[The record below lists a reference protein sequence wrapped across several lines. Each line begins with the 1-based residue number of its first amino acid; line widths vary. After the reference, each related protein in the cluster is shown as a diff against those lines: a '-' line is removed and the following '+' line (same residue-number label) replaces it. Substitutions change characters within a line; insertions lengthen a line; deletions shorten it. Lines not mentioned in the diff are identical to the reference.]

1 MATVPAPVL
10 APYWPIVYVR
20 GYAMTPAEIAD
31 AVSSPYMGFNVGATK
46 LRQAWDGQ
54 VRRHVFESPL
64 VRLMKDCGYRDIYT
78 DGTEIIGPVPARSVV
93 IYRYYDNADPD
104 LGAGKAPSIVAA
116 AEGLRDLVH
125 RLRVQVCGDDA
136 EALAGFKVHLVA
148 HSMGGLV
155 CRCFLQNDAV
165 STPADRALVDK
176 VFTYATPHNG
186 IEMAGL
192 NVPALLGLWDMN
204 NFNRSVMADYLGLA
218 AGSARVDSLDGKFD
232 PQRFF
237 CFVGTNHSDYAVAL
251 GLSRALAGE
260 MSDGLVQIDNATV
273 QGAPRA
279 FAYRSHSG
287 PYGVVN
293 SEEGY
298 QNLVRFLFGD
308 LRVDGVL
315 EVDALPLPPSV
326 QKAKDAG
333 RTVRA
338 SYYFEARV
346 APRGANSYA
355 LTERR
360 CSTFSA
366 IMRSFDELLR
376 VGQAGLDAPR
386 SPVLFSVFLDTSKV
400 TVGKTVVF
408 SLELAVSTTGYTI
421 DQKLWLDQH
430 VEGEYLFRDT
440 LTIKTTPTA
449 DGWNVRCQRTDER
462 WSEGVGTLAEWD
474 GTHYWIALSSQKGFK
489 ARLRLELSTQ
499 AGWGSAVRQ
508 GQMLLNR

>member
-1 MATVPAPVL
+1 MTTLL
-10 APYWPIVYVR
+10 APYFPIIYVR
-20 GYAMTPAEIAD
+20 GYAMTPGEIAD

-54 VRRHVFESPL
+54 VKRHVFESPL
-64 VRLMKDCGYRDIYT
+64 VRLMKDCGYRDIY
-78 DGTEIIGPVPARSVV
+78 DNGAEIVGPVPARSVV
-93 IYRYYDNADPD
+93 IYRYYDSADPD
-104 LGAGKAPSIVAA
+104 FGGGKPLSILAA
-116 AEGLRDLVH
+116 AEGLRDLIH
-125 RLRVQVCGDDA
+125 QLRAQVCAADA
-136 EALAGFKVHLVA
+136 QALAQFKVHLVA

-165 STPADRALVDK
+165 STPDDRALVSK

-186 IEMAGL
+186 IEMAGI
-192 NVPALLGLWDMN
+192 NVPSLLGLWDMN
-204 NFNRSVMADYLGLA
+204 NFNRSVMAGYLGLP
-218 AGSARVDSLDGKFD
+218 AGSERVDSLGGKFD

-237 CFVGTNHSDYAVAL
+237 CFIGTNYRDYAVAL

-260 MSDGLVQIDNATV
+260 MSDGLVQIENAAV

-333 RTVRA
+333 QQVRA
-338 SYYFEARV
+338 SYYFEATV
-346 APRGANSYA
+346 APRGANNFT

-360 CSTFSA
+360 CDTFSA
-366 IMRSFDELLR
+366 VLRSFDELLHLDKT
-376 VGQAGLDAPR
+376 GLEAPR

-408 SLELAVSTTGYTI
+408 SVELAVSTTGYTI

-440 LTIKTTPTA
+440 LTIRATPTA
-449 DGWNVRCQRTDER
+449 DGWNVRYLHTDER
-462 WSEGVGTLAEWD
+462 WSEGTGTLAEGD

-489 ARLRLELSTQ
+489 ARLQLEVQRIAPEPDAQGVLVG
-499 AGWGSAVRQ
+499 AGSA
-508 GQMLLNR
+508 G

>member
-1 MATVPAPVL
+1 MTTLL
-10 APYWPIVYVR
+10 APYFPIIYVR
-20 GYAMTPAEIAD
+20 GYAMTPGEIAD

-54 VRRHVFESPL
+54 VKRHVFESPL
-64 VRLMKDCGYRDIYT
+64 VRLMKDCGYRDIY
-78 DGTEIIGPVPARSVV
+78 DNGAEIVGPVPARSVV
-93 IYRYYDNADPD
+93 IYRYYDSADPD
-104 LGAGKAPSIVAA
+104 FGGGKPLSIMAA
-116 AEGLRDLVH
+116 AEGLRDLIH
-125 RLRVQVCGDDA
+125 QLRAQVCAADA
-136 EALAGFKVHLVA
+136 QALAQFKVHLVA

-165 STPADRALVDK
+165 STPDDRALVSK

-186 IEMAGL
+186 IEMAGI
-192 NVPALLGLWDMN
+192 NVPSLLGLWDMN
-204 NFNRSVMADYLGLA
+204 NFNRSVMAGYLGLP
-218 AGSARVDSLDGKFD
+218 AGSERVDSLGGKFD
-232 PQRFF
+232 AQRFF
-237 CFVGTNHSDYAVAL
+237 CFIGTNYRDYAVAL

-260 MSDGLVQIDNATV
+260 MSDGLVQIENAAV

-333 RTVRA
+333 QQVRA
-338 SYYFEARV
+338 SYYFEATV
-346 APRGANSYA
+346 APRGANNFT

-360 CSTFSA
+360 CDTFSA
-366 IMRSFDELLR
+366 VLRSFDELLHLDKT
-376 VGQAGLDAPR
+376 GLEAPR

-408 SLELAVSTTGYTI
+408 SVELAVSTTGYTI

-440 LTIKTTPTA
+440 LTIRATPTA
-449 DGWNVRCQRTDER
+449 QGWNVRYLHTDER
-462 WSEGVGTLAEWD
+462 WSEGTGTLAEGD

-489 ARLRLELSTQ
+489 ARLQLEVQRIAPEPDVQGVLVG
-499 AGWGSAVRQ
+499 AGSPG
-508 GQMLLNR
+508 